1 MLQFST
7 IGPNAFSQ
15 TFQSL
20 QRMHNLESIGTTSSR
35 TLLHLPNCE
44 SFCLYL
50 CYNFFR
56 GDILFLYE
64 STLCYSSQS
73 KIMIRW
79 RGFMLA
85 QLAINSIYSLYKI
98 SRYK

>member
-7 IGPNAFSQ
+7 IGPKTFSQ

-20 QRMHNLESIGTTSSR
+20 QSMHNLESIGTTSSR
-35 TLLHLPNCE
+35 TRLHLPNCE

-50 CYNFFR
+50 FYNFFR
-56 GDILFLYE
+56 GDILFLSYE

-79 RGFMLA
+79 RGFMMA
-85 QLAINSIYSLYKI
+85 QLAMNSIYS
-98 SRYK
+98 